1 MLKDIKK
8 NIVFILL
15 CFLILILLTV
25 FLYRYNNVLE
35 GLRDN
40 DLKYVKYTPI
50 TCSSN
55 IASCPTVEKGF
66 SFNLNSS
73 PTGSNTSFYLL
84 PYPFN
89 PLITAKIL
97 DTSYKFNSDSNGNL
111 YKIDNSSPSNII
123 NSQVFDENNNPI
135 TFTKIKT
142 GSFLNC
148 LLPFSKESLGNY
160 SGLNS
165 AVFKKF
171 TYDSNNSKQPLTFT
185 MNDGGKDLL
194 FDISLNKDTID
205 KINSTFLDLAKK
217 DNSKDENFYFRMFG
231 IQYIPST
238 DVSGI
243 KIEMNTYKKYNILIT
258 KKDKSIDTLSNIN
271 GSEMLF
277 FVSCI
282 LNINAISKE
291 GDARELDVDKS
302 IGNVKTNYNI
312 SLNGVP
318 IPQTQTNYTSGLLSC
333 NTNKYFVIVKNL

>member
-25 FLYRYNNVLE
+25 FLYRYKNILE
-35 GLRDN
+35 GLTGGN
-40 DLKYVKYTPI
+40 DLKYVKYTPV

-55 IASCPTVEKGF
+55 IANCPTVEKGF
-66 SFNLNSS
+66 SFNLNTS

-84 PYPFN
+84 PSQFN
-89 PLITAKIL
+89 PLITAKLL

-111 YKIDNSSPSNII
+111 YKIDDSV
-123 NSQVFDENNNPI
+123 QVFDENNNPI

-160 SGLNS
+160 SGVNS
-165 AVFKKF
+165 VVFKKF

-185 MNDGGKDLL
+185 INNGAKDLL
-194 FDISLNKDTID
+194 FDISLNKDTIY

-217 DNSKDENFYFRMFG
+217 NNSKDENFYFRTFG

-238 DVSGI
+238 DASGI
-243 KIEMNTYKKYNILIT
+243 KIEMNTYNKYNILIT
-258 KKDKSIDTLSNIN
+258 KKDKSIDTLSNIHE
-271 GSEMLF
+271 SQMLF

-282 LNINAISKE
+282 LNINPISKE
-291 GDARELDVDKS
+291 GDGTRELDVDKS
-302 IGNVKTNYNI
+302 VGNVNTNYYI
-312 SLNGVP
+312 TLNGVP

-333 NTNKYFVIVKNL
+333 NTNKYFVIVKNQ